1 MAKSTPGGYAGK
13 CLRVDLT
20 TGHLADE
27 VFDADLLRRWIG
39 GSGLGARILQDEV
52 APGTGWDDPANRLI
66 LASGP
71 LGGTKVMGSGTFSA
85 VTKGPLTNGAV
96 TTQANG
102 FLGAFL
108 KFCGYDGLIFQGAA
122 DRLVYLYVHEGGAE
136 LRDASHLA
144 GKDTWETQEVLS
156 AELSSG
162 PTRLSVFSIGPAGE
176 HLVKFAGIAGDR
188 GHVAGHNGSG
198 AVMGS
203 KRLKAIAVA
212 RGSGRCAPA
221 HPRHLADL
229 AEQLVERLK
238 AHPASRH
245 TYRWGTSMGF
255 TGAEAGGWL
264 PVRNY
269 TTNVFPEHGDFMGDV
284 VRSTFEIKPHPCW
297 ACQMHH
303 CHIMKVTQGPATG
316 YVGEEPEY
324 EQWAAWGPVIG
335 NTDPGLAVQ
344 LSNEVD
350 RLGFENNETGWLIG
364 WVMECY
370 ERGFLTRAQLDGLD
384 LRWGNAGAALAL
396 LRKVARREGIGDL
409 LAEGVMRAAQ
419 RIGGEA
425 AQCAVYTQKGNSPR
439 GHDHRARWTEFLD
452 TCTSSTG
459 TIETGPIFFP
469 EEFGLPAQ
477 SDPFDWEAVAA
488 GVAKAKGRLIFED
501 CLGACRFCTRTDVSF
516 LAELLN
522 AATGWDFSKDE
533 ALAVGQRT
541 ANLLRVFN
549 IRHGIT
555 GEVDRPSLRYGS
567 VPVDGAAKGRDIG
580 AVFDKMRTRYYALLG
595 WDTATGKPLP
605 ETLRALGL
613 APEAAS
619 IW

>member
-1 MAKSTPGGYAGK
+1 MATPVPGGYAGRW
-13 CLRVDLT
+13 LRVDLT
-20 TGHLADE
+20 VGRLADE
-27 VFDADLLRRWIG
+27 VLDADALRKWVG
-39 GSGLGARILQDEV
+39 GSGLGARILYDEV
-52 APGTGWDDPANRLI
+52 EPGTSWDDPANRLI
-66 LASGP
+66 IASGP
-71 LGGTKVMGSGTFSA
+71 LGGTRVMGSGTFSA

-108 KFCGYDGLIFQGAA
+108 KFCGYDGVILQGAA
-122 DRLVYLYVHEGGAE
+122 NRLVYLYIHDGGAE
-136 LRDASHLA
+136 LRDATHLA
-144 GKDTWETQEVLS
+144 GKDTWETKEILS
-156 AELSSG
+156 TELRKG
-162 PTRLSVFSIGPAGE
+162 PTQLSVFGIGPAGE
-176 HLVKFAGIAGDR
+176 HLVKFAGIAGDQ

-212 RGSGRCAPA
+212 RGSRRFDTASPQ
-221 HPRHLADL
+221 RLAEL
-229 AEQLVERLK
+229 AEQLVERIK
-238 AHPASRH
+238 TDPASRN
-245 TYRWGTSMGF
+245 TYLWGTSMGF

-269 TTNVFPEHGDFMGDV
+269 TTNVFPEHGAFMGDV
-284 VRSTFEIKPHPCW
+284 VRNTFEIKPHPCW

-303 CHIMKVTQGPATG
+303 CHIMKVTRGPATG

-344 LSNEVD
+344 LANEVD
-350 RLGFENNETGWLIG
+350 RLGFETNETGWLVG

-370 ERGFLTRAQLDGLD
+370 EKGLLTREQLDGLEM
-384 LRWGNAGAALAL
+384 RWGNVEAALAL
-396 LRKVARREGIGDL
+396 LRKIARREGVGDL
-409 LAEGVMRAAQ
+409 LAEGVMRASQ

-425 AQCAVYTQKGNSPR
+425 ARCAVYTQKGNSPR
-439 GHDHRARWTEFLD
+439 GHDHRARWTELLD

-459 TIETGPIFFP
+459 TIETGPVFFP
-469 EEFGLPAQ
+469 QEFGLPAQ

-488 GVAKAKGRLIFED
+488 SVARGKGRMIFED
-501 CLGACRFCTRTDVSF
+501 CLGTCRFCTRTEVSF
-516 LAELLN
+516 LADLLS

-533 ALAVGQRT
+533 VIAVGRRT

-549 IRHGIT
+549 VRHGIT
-555 GEVDRPSLRYGS
+555 AEVDRPSARYGS
-567 VPVDGAAKGRDIG
+567 IPVDGAAKGRDVG
-580 AVFDKMRTRYYALLG
+580 TVFDRMRARYYELLG
-595 WDTATGKPLP
+595 WDPSTGKPLP

-613 APEAAS
+613 EPEAAA